1 MKEFWDFDENI
12 NYTIVSING
21 RNYKVINK
29 YPNYKQSALYL
40 NYIHYIIVKICNY
53 FQINYYR
60 YSNSDKVLIDCF
72 LDIHPN
78 NYLLSEMQLGTP
90 FNGLNKPRNIN
101 ITNKPINGKDGNLR
115 AGYRDVFLT
124 LRYPNGKFKNINTIM
139 KLVIHEIA
147 HTMCNHVKWR
157 DDDHGNDFKHA
168 EKLIMDAYKQVKLYN
183 N

>member
-29 YPNYKQSALYL
+29 YPNYKEAALYL
-40 NYIHYIIVKICNY
+40 NYIHNIIVGICNY

-60 YSNSDKVLIDCF
+60 YSKSDQVLIDCF
-72 LDIHPN
+72 CDVHPN

-90 FNGLNKPRNIN
+90 FNGLNKPRDIRKT
-101 ITNKPINGKDGNLR
+101 IKPINGKDGNLR

-124 LRYPNGKFKNINTIM
+124 LRYQNGKFKNINTIM
-139 KLVIHEIA
+139 KLVIHEIT

-157 DDDHGNDFKHA
+157 DDDHGSDFKHG
-168 EKLIMDAYKQVKLYN
+168 EKLILDAYEKVNVK
-183 N
+183 